1 MDYVTNNVT
10 VSVEKNTDTGR
21 ATMIAYDMAHAA
33 MKDERKEEKENA

>member
-1 MDYVTNNVT
+1 MDYVIDNVT

-33 MKDERKEEKENA
+33 MKDERKEENKNA

>member
-1 MDYVTNNVT
+1 MDYVTNDVT